1 MIPAQLFRKKISST
15 RTYKYRIY
23 DNLAEPFKQVQTVRR
38 LYFNYALKYLYQHYG
53 SKHLD
58 HYLPTGKKRQYLIR
72 NLVEF
77 ARKKVRVHG
86 IDLKK
91 MDYSVQSIDKMVS
104 ELLVAFEKYRRQ
116 QYGIQYWSEKNK
128 LNFLTTHNCS
138 LSGYGRISYKHNN
151 EDFKSVTFKQ
161 NHNRIDRI
169 NNYLMKVPYFGIV
182 HTKRSM
188 IHLKHKKI
196 VEARIIKRS
205 NGDFVLQV
213 VTKFEKQKEL
223 SPKDR
228 QKLVGLDINL
238 AHNYFFQL
246 SKKMK
251 SSEKT
256 WSKSVYEKYLVLDDK
271 ARRLQHYLTSKGHRF
286 DGSQT
291 TRRIKGQ
298 LARIRARNAN
308 LLDAWQL
315 QKAKE
320 FSHKYPILAMEQLD
334 SFTMRMSRRSKDY
347 WLRKNTNH
355 KLATFQPTSFKK
367 MMEYIYQDDGHL
379 LLEVDSYDTS
389 KACNKCGKINEKL
402 KVGVKEWTCPNC
414 GQVLDRDF
422 NASLNIKNWA
432 QDITKHPKHGK
443 TINGH
448 KVKDSDL
455 LLVF

>member
-1 MIPAQLFRKKISST
+1 MIPVQLLRKRVTST

-23 DNLAEPFKQVQTVRR
+23 DNLADAFEQVQMVRR

-72 NLVEF
+72 SLVEF
-77 ARKKVRVHG
+77 ARKKAKVHR

-91 MDYSVQSIDKMVS
+91 MDYSVQSIDKMIS
-104 ELLVAFEKYRRQ
+104 ELLVAFEKYRRL
-116 QYGIQYWSEKNK
+116 QYGVQYWSEKNRQNY
-128 LNFLTTHNCS
+128 LASHNCS
-138 LSGYGRISYKHNN
+138 LSGYGRISYKQNN
-151 EDFKSVTFKQ
+151 ENFKSVTFKQ
-161 NHNRIDRI
+161 NHNCIKQI
-169 NNYLMKVPYFGIV
+169 NNYLMKIPCFGIV

-188 IHLKHKKI
+188 THLKHKKI
-196 VEARIIKRS
+196 VEARTIRRP

-223 SPKDR
+223 LPKDR

-238 AHNYFFQL
+238 AHNDFFQL

-251 SSEKT
+251 PSEKT
-256 WSKSVYEKYLVLDDK
+256 WPKAVYEKYLVLDDK
-271 ARRLQHYLTSKGHRF
+271 ARRLQHYLTSKRHRF
-286 DGSQT
+286 DNSRI
-291 TRRIKGQ
+291 TRKVQKQ
-298 LARIRARNAN
+298 LARVKARSAN

-315 QKAKE
+315 QKAKK
-320 FSHKYPILAMEQLD
+320 FSTNYPILAMEQLD
-334 SFTMRMSRRSKDY
+334 SFTMRMSRRRKDY

-355 KLATFQPTSFKK
+355 KLATFQPASFRK

-389 KACNKCGKINEKL
+389 KACHNCGKINEQL
-402 KVGVKEWTCPNC
+402 KVGEKEWTCPNC
-414 GQVLDRDF
+414 GQVLDRDY
-422 NASLNIKNWA
+422 NASLNIKDWA

-443 TINGH
+443 TIGGR
-448 KVKDSDL
+448 KVKDSEL
-455 LLVF
+455 LLAF